1 MKHAVAWL
9 SHPSCRAHVMG
20 AMHPEAPARLDAIE
34 DRLRACGLGDFLWR
48 VEAREA
54 TRDELLRVHTDDY
67 LEALHAH
74 GWSDE
79 AIYDAVMVCAL
90 FNFYNRWIDANG
102 VCGMPEAATRA
113 SGRRLAQGG
122 YAPEE

>member
-1 MKHAVAWL
+1 MTTHAAVAAEL
-9 SHPSCRAHVMG
+9 LGEEVVQG
-20 AMHPEAPARLDAIE
+20 AIADLDASALGPAE
-34 DRLRACGLGDFLWR
+34 KALLRFTAK
-48 VEAREA
+48 VNREA
-54 TRDELLRVHTDDY
+54 HGITPDDI
-67 LEALHAH
+67 EALHAH